1 MNQQPEPQTQTT
13 PQPDPTQDQDQPRF
27 NCSDETR
34 EELTRYYLRLSN
46 SHKYEV
52 QKKKLGLRMLGVSE
66 REIKQLCE
74 PSISDK
80 VKFDLQCEQYCGE
93 KRRELAQYN
102 RYLKKQQKLDEL
114 REKCRA
120 KYYP

>member
-1 MNQQPEPQTQTT
+1 MNQQPEPQPDQA
-13 PQPDPTQDQDQPRF
+13 QDPTQDQDQPRF
-27 NCSDETR
+27 NCSEETR

-52 QKKKLGLRMLGVSE
+52 QEKKLGLRMLGVSE

-74 PSISDK
+74 PSVSDR
-80 VKFDLQCEQYCGE
+80 VKFDLQYEQYCE
-93 KRRELAQYN
+93 ERRRELDQYN

-120 KYYP
+120 KYYT

>member
-1 MNQQPEPQTQTT
+1 
-13 PQPDPTQDQDQPRF
+13 
-27 NCSDETR
+27 
-34 EELTRYYLRLSN
+34 
-46 SHKYEV
+46 
-52 QKKKLGLRMLGVSE
+52 MLGVSK
-66 REIKQLCE
+66 REIRQLCE

-80 VKFDLQCEQYCGE
+80 VKFDLQFEQYCEG
-93 KRRELAQYN
+93 KRRELDQYN

>member
-1 MNQQPEPQTQTT
+1 
-13 PQPDPTQDQDQPRF
+13 
-27 NCSDETR
+27 
-34 EELTRYYLRLSN
+34 
-46 SHKYEV
+46 
-52 QKKKLGLRMLGVSE
+52 MLGVSE
-66 REIKQLCE
+66 GEIKQLCE

-80 VKFDLQCEQYCGE
+80 VKFDVQFEQYCEE
-93 KRRELAQYN
+93 KRRELDRYN